1 MLTGG
6 AMNNPV
12 DLRQS
17 AALLDQA
24 WRSTLLAR
32 IGEANLKLLRMDAQ
46 PYPAE
51 VHAYAECLL
60 VLDGELRLEVAG
72 QPVTVGAGGLYR
84 VPAGVPHAVAPGSQG
99 TLLIFDA

>member
-1 MLTGG
+1 
-6 AMNNPV
+6 MNSPV
-12 DLRQS
+12 DLQRS
-17 AALLDQA
+17 AALLEQA

-32 IGEANLKLLRMDAQ
+32 IGDANLKLLRMDAQ
-46 PYPAE
+46 PYPTE

-84 VPAGVPHAVAPGSQG
+84 VPAGVPHAVAPGSKG
-99 TLLIFDA
+99 TLLILDV